1 MNILNCAVV
10 IGALSLAATPSVAC
24 DLTKVFTGELT
35 LASTRNQLPGEDDYV
50 TYLVRSNAG
59 DNAVRGEIVPSR
71 TGFEVKNAAARLSGL
86 GGDGTVDDF
95 TEDASCKGV
104 RITYKVEKGAVVFR
118 NAGKPL
124 GRITGRLPKG
134 LF

>member
-1 MNILNCAVV
+1 MNILKRAAAV
-10 IGALSLAATPSVAC
+10 GALSLAATPSVAC
-24 DLTKVFTGELT
+24 DLPKIFAGELK
-35 LASTRNQLPGEDDYV
+35 LASTSNQLPGEGDYV
-50 TYLVRSNAG
+50 TYLVRSNVGG
-59 DNAVRGEIVPSR
+59 DAVRGEIVPSR
-71 TGFEVKNAAARLSGL
+71 TGFEVKSAAARLVGL

-95 TEDASCKGV
+95 TEDASCKDV